1 MQKFEWIAKD
11 ESKEEFTCVVNGRL
25 LSVQR
30 LMKNKWWWCVY
41 SSSKEMLL
49 SSYTKGK
56 WCENVRS
63 AKELAE
69 NSYLS
74 LPDFKNNET
83 MDCIHCECEFVLPQ
97 GNKGN
102 KLLHSINYEENEQK
116 HYMCEDCYIERAEA
130 EHRYV
135 HGVKICVIDKCG
147 RDALEFSDY
156 CEICLQ
162 EHNN

>member
-1 MQKFEWIAKD
+1 MQEFEWIEKD
-11 ESKEEFTCVVNGRL
+11 ESKEEYTCLIDGHL

-30 LMKNKWWWCVY
+30 LMTEKWWWCVY
-41 SSSKEMLL
+41 SPAKDMLL

-56 WCENVRS
+56 WCKDVGS

-69 NSYLS
+69 KSYLS
-74 LPDFKNNET
+74 LPDLKNNET
-83 MDCIHCECEFVLPQ
+83 MECVHCECEFILPQ
-97 GNKGN
+97 GRKRD
-102 KLLHSINYEENEQK
+102 KLIHSINHNTEETS
-116 HYMCEDCYIERAEA
+116 YMCGDCHLERAEA

-135 HGVKICVIDKCG
+135 HGVKICIADGCG

-162 EHNN
+162 EHNS